1 MTVLMRVGTLKAN
14 LKNGSVFAGTDGTY
28 SEGEPIIYN
37 PAKIVAVYPAATGVW
52 RVQLEENRWFLVKD
66 VDGKPDYGYREYG
79 WS

>member
-1 MTVLMRVGTLKAN
+1 MTVLMRANTLKAN
-14 LKNGSVFAGTDGTY
+14 PKDGSVFAGPDGTY
-28 SEGEPIIYN
+28 SAGEEIIYN
-37 PAKIVAVYPAATGVW
+37 PAKIVAIYLAAKDVW

>member
-14 LKNGSVFAGTDGTY
+14 LKNGTY
-28 SEGEPIIYN
+28 SEGEVIIYN
-37 PAKIVAVYPAATGVW
+37 PAKIVAVCVAAKGAW
-52 RVQLEENRWFLVKD
+52 RVQLVENRWFLVKD